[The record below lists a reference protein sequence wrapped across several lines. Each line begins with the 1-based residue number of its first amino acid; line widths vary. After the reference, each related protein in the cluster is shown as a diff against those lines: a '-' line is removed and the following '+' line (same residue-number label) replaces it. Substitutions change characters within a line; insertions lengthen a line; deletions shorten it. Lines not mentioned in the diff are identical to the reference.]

1 VSVVALPVDVTAMAD
16 SHDVNHQARIDDFVE
31 DPVVA
36 NTHSIHRILPGKLGA
51 ARGAR
56 FIREEIDRSPH
67 FLLFGSWKLGNRLH
81 RTTGDLDVVAA
92 HSSPS
97 IAFTSSQGT

>member
-1 VSVVALPVDVTAMAD
+1 MAD
-16 SHDVNHQARIDDFVE
+16 SHDMNHEASINHFID

-36 NTHSIHRILPGKLGA
+36 DPNSIHRILPGQLGATRRARLIGKEINSSPHSLLVDSSKLG
-51 ARGAR
+51 
-56 FIREEIDRSPH
+56 D
-67 FLLFGSWKLGNRLH
+67 RLH
-81 RTTGDLDVVAA
+81 RTARNHDVVAA

>member
-1 VSVVALPVDVTAMAD
+1 MAD
-16 SHDVNHQARIDDFVE
+16 SHDVNHQARIDDFIE

-51 ARGAR
+51 TRRARL
-56 FIREEIDRSPH
+56 IRQKINRSPH
-67 FLLFGSWKLGNRLH
+67 SLLFGSWKLGDRLD
-81 RTTGDLDVVAA
+81 RTARNLDVVAA